1 MDSDDSQFRHG
12 DKRTSRD
19 PLMGTSAAQTYK
31 APLARRELLKAG
43 KMRPASGL
51 MTHLPDPHGEP
62 ASSAAP
68 APGICQNCQ
77 AALVGPYCGFCG
89 QRAIRIDVSLRELV
103 REGVHEFLH
112 LDSRIFLTLRLL
124 LTRPGQ
130 LTADVLAGRRARYV
144 SPIRLYL
151 VCSILFFLTL
161 AALVKPPPPSVALE
175 VDQNLD
181 EVHFSDRGFDRW
193 AKQAIRRATADP
205 EAFIRGVSSR
215 APKAA
220 FVLVPVFGLLTMA
233 TFRRRVRFFVPHLYF
248 ALHFHSFV
256 FLALIAVLALGK
268 WVAEPLAALLV
279 LVLPAAY
286 LIAAAR
292 RTFETSWGEALWKS
306 LLVATTYCVVLAGT
320 ITAVLLLSM
329 LSSTR

>member
-1 MDSDDSQFRHG
+1 MHQ
-12 DKRTSRD
+12 
-19 PLMGTSAAQTYK
+19 
-31 APLARRELLKAG
+31 
-43 KMRPASGL
+43 
-51 MTHLPDPHGEP
+51 LPDPHDEQAPTGT
-62 ASSAAP
+62 P
-68 APGICQNCQ
+68 APGVCQNCQ

-89 QRAIRIDVSLRELV
+89 QRAIRIDVSLGELL

-151 VCSILFFLTL
+151 VSSILFFLLL
-161 AALVKPPPPSVALE
+161 AALVQVPPPGVALE

-193 AKQAIRRATADP
+193 VKQAIRRGAADP

-256 FLALIAVLALGK
+256 FLALIAVLMLGR
-268 WVAEPLAALLV
+268 WISEPLALLV
-279 LVLPAAY
+279 LLLPGAY
-286 LIAAAR
+286 LVAAAR
-292 RTFETSWGEALWKS
+292 KTFETSWVEALWKS
-306 LLVATTYCVVLAGT
+306 LLVATTYCVLLAT
-320 ITAVLLLSM
+320 AIVAVLLASM
-329 LSSTR
+329 LYA